1 MGTISA
7 SSTSAAAPLPVQKPS
22 PLVWLRRLAANYV
35 LRRLVKALFT
45 IWLVAS
51 ITFFVVRAMP
61 GNAVDILLQELTA
74 AGVSPDDARTQ
85 AAALL
90 SIDLN
95 QPVQDQYIQY
105 LGNVLRGD
113 FGYSYKSR
121 GLKVSELIAAVLP
134 WTLFSVGISLM
145 LSFALGCSGYSGGG
159 GGGPVAT
166 TTRITVNSSKLASND
181 PTGFKFTVNVT
192 ASVGANGQVELF
204 DGATTLGAAVP
215 VSNGTAMITSAGLA
229 PGTHSIGAHYLGDTY
244 TQASQS
250 GTLNVTVT
258 GQTTFV
264 LSAQPAASNGTPTVS
279 ITIN

>member
-1 MGTISA
+1 
-7 SSTSAAAPLPVQKPS
+7 
-22 PLVWLRRLAANYV
+22 
-35 LRRLVKALFT
+35 
-45 IWLVAS
+45 
-51 ITFFVVRAMP
+51 
-61 GNAVDILLQELTA
+61 
-74 AGVSPDDARTQ
+74 
-85 AAALL
+85 
-90 SIDLN
+90 
-95 QPVQDQYIQY
+95 
-105 LGNVLRGD
+105 
-113 FGYSYKSR
+113 
-121 GLKVSELIAAVLP
+121 
-134 WTLFSVGISLM
+134 M